1 MNFPLGPA
9 CAAPHKCWCVL
20 CLYVYLSLKHLL
32 ISCDFFFDLLVF
44 KIVFSFHIC
53 EFSSFPSVTDSSYH
67 SILIRKDD
75 LFKLLCNPTCDLSWR
90 MFRVCVPE
98 YCVFCRCWV
107 ACSVDNPVG
116 LVWLVVSFSP
126 LYSY

>member
-75 LFKLLCNPTCDLSWR
+75 FYSNCYVIRLVTYPG
-90 MFRVCVPE
+90 E
-98 YCVFCRCWV
+98 
-107 ACSVDNPVG
+107 CSVCMFQNTVCSAAVG
-116 LVWLVVSFSP
+116 LRVL
-126 LYSY
+126 